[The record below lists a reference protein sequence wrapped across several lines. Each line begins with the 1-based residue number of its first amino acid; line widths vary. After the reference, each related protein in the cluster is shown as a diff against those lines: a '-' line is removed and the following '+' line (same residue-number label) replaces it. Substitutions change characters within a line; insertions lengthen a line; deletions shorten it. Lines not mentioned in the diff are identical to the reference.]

1 MGVLGKVEVLGVSN
15 TMISRR
21 IPLFASI
28 IVAGAVLVMIGLG
41 IWQLQ
46 RRGEKEAMLALA
58 SANPTKPT
66 VSFPQIAPVPVELL
80 FRRSSL
86 HCLNVVGWQTE
97 AGRAADGSVGYRYIA
112 QCSTGAEGPGAL
124 VALGVAKQPDLKPD
138 WSGGQVKGWISE
150 EPDHRTLLSRFTA
163 NALPLRPMLIAGS
176 APQGLKPIAPP
187 SVKDVPNN
195 HLAYAIQ
202 WFFFAAV
209 AVIIYVLALRRR
221 PTPPPDPS

>member
-1 MGVLGKVEVLGVSN
+1 M
-15 TMISRR
+15 TARR
-21 IPLFASI
+21 VPLFASI
-28 IVAGAVLVMIGLG
+28 IVAGAVLVMIALG

-58 SANPTKPT
+58 SANPAKPT
-66 VSFPQIAPVPVELL
+66 VSFPQMPPVPPVLL
-80 FRRSSL
+80 FRRSSI

-112 QCSTGAEGPGAL
+112 QCATGAEGPGAL
-124 VALGVAKQPDLKPD
+124 VALGVAKQPDLKPN
-138 WSGGQVKGWISE
+138 WKGGQVTGWISE

-163 NALPLRPMLIAGS
+163 NVLPLRPMLIAER
-176 APQGLKPIAPP
+176 APEGLKPVAPP
-187 SVKDVPNN
+187 SVNDVPNN

-209 AVIIYVLALRRR
+209 AVVIYVLALRKRV
-221 PTPPPDPS
+221 PPRADPS